1 MEELTQEQIEKNI
14 YATYDS
20 VNLIKKLNLKEVLT
34 SEEEASKVRNVEHIG
49 IMLTKEWFTAN
60 LSELQKSELEEIIS

>member
-14 YATYDS
+14 YAAYDS

-34 SEEEASKVRNVEHIG
+34 NEEEASKVRNMGHIG
-49 IMLTKEWFTAN
+49 IMLTKEWFAAN